1 MDRIRIVRSPQD
13 VKPLVE
19 KLKEVLVSDVT
30 DNTDLSN
37 AYIRGHIV
45 GHSTTD
51 DGSSLLLTLQGD
63 GLQFTTVIRGEAA
76 NQYPDAST
84 GGTLYLYGGSIDKSE
99 PEWSQASGFQL
110 VIDDITE
117 TNVILLHKNIK
128 EPKRLVR
135 CAFFFFPTYLPFF
148 CGEKNRPLLVCFGPP
163 LLLFVFLPHLSFLVL
178 SLMHSPPPPLA

>member
-1 MDRIRIVRSPQD
+1 MERVRIVRSPQD
-13 VKPLVE
+13 LKPLIE
-19 KLKEVLVSDVT
+19 KLKEVLVSEVT
-30 DNTDLSN
+30 ENTDLNS
-37 AYIRGHIV
+37 AYISGHIV

-51 DGSSLLLTLQGD
+51 DGSSRLLTLQGD
-63 GLQFTTVIRGEAA
+63 GGLQFTTVIRGEAA

-84 GGTLYLYGGSIDKSE
+84 GGTLYIYGGSIDKSE

-135 CAFFFFPTYLPFF
+135 CTSVFIFLIFLMCIFMYAYIWDSQR
-148 CGEKNRPLLVCFGPP
+148 EKGPQTIE
-163 LLLFVFLPHLSFLVL
+163 
-178 SLMHSPPPPLA
+178 